1 MRTFAAVEQ
10 ATNLAMQLFEANYI
24 TVNYNSIKDCV
35 FSWYNNTDIVD
46 PEILA
51 ACALEGK
58 NWFPGAT
65 YQQMLNAKEQWFPQ
79 NPYEEFSIW
88 EIEAAQYDMIWR

>member
-1 MRTFAAVEQ
+1 MKTFTAVEQ
-10 ATNLAMQLFEANYI
+10 ATNLAIQLFEANYI
-24 TVNYNSIKDCV
+24 TINYASVKDCV
-35 FSWYNNTDIVD
+35 FSWYNNTDITD

-65 YQQMLNAKEQWFPQ
+65 YQQMLDAKEQWFPQ